1 MTSILVVCT
10 GNVCRSPMAEGFL
23 RKSLVDVL
31 GDAAPDVTSSGTAG
45 WEGSEAMPE
54 AVAAAAELGVDIS
67 AHRARRLLPEMA
79 ETADLVLCMAREHV
93 DAIVRS
99 TPGLAART
107 FTLKELVRL
116 VERFPADRPGDV
128 WDRVAAADRMRG
140 AGHPSGEEVDD
151 DVEDPLGLPLDG
163 YRAVAAE
170 LDDQCGRLVRGL
182 VVGAP
187 APSPGA
193 EA

>member
-23 RKSLVDVL
+23 RKSLTDVL
-31 GDAAPDVTSSGTAG
+31 GDAAPEVSSSGTAG

-67 AHRARRLLPEMA
+67 GHRGRRLQAGMA

-93 DAIVRS
+93 DAIVRT
-99 TPGLAART
+99 TPSVAART

-116 VERFPADRPGDV
+116 MERLPRDRPGEA
-128 WDRVAAADRMRG
+128 WDRVAAADRLRH
-140 AGHPSGEEVDD
+140 ARPPTDDVDD
-151 DVEDPLGLPLDG
+151 DVVDPLGLPLDG

-170 LDDQCGRLVRGL
+170 LHDRCGRLVRGF
-182 VVGAP
+182 VAGAP
-187 APSPGA
+187 PSAGP
-193 EA
+193 ES